1 MSKWASG
8 DRGKRGDFIDVSH
21 EIEHGMVTYPGLPGP
36 LICDYLSREASRSH
50 YAAGVEFQINKIE
63 MVANTGTYLDAPFH
77 RYADGADLAQLPLEC
92 IANLD
97 AVVVRVAS
105 GSGRSISAGAFR
117 GMDLKG
123 RAVLVCTGWD
133 RHWRTDQYLS
143 GHPFL
148 AGDAAE
154 LLRDSGVVLVGID
167 SLNIDD
173 IADQSRPVHSIL
185 LGSGV
190 LIVEHLCNLQSLPPA
205 GFRFSAVPA
214 KVVRFGSWPVRAF
227 GHVIPPN

>member
-1 MSKWASG
+1 
-8 DRGKRGDFIDVSH
+8 
-21 EIEHGMVTYPGLPGP
+21 
-36 LICDYLSREASRSH
+36 
-50 YAAGVEFQINKIE
+50 

-92 IANLD
+92 VANLD

-105 GSGRSISAGAFR
+105 GSGRSIPAGAFQ

-123 RAVLVCTGWD
+123 KAVLVRTGWD
-133 RHWRTDQYLS
+133 RHWRTEQYLS

-148 AGDAAE
+148 TGDAAE
-154 LLRDSGVVLVGID
+154 FLRDSGAVLVGID

-173 IADQSRPVHSIL
+173 TADLSRPVHSIL

-190 LIVEHLCNLQSLPPA
+190 LIVEHLCNLQSLPSA

-227 GHVIPPN
+227 GHVIPAN

>member
-1 MSKWASG
+1 
-8 DRGKRGDFIDVSH
+8 
-21 EIEHGMVTYPGLPGP
+21 MVTYPGLPGP

-92 IANLD
+92 VANLD
-97 AVVVRVAS
+97 AVVVRVPS

-123 RAVLVCTGWD
+123 KAVLVCTGWD

-148 AGDAAE
+148 TSDAAE
-154 LLRDSGVVLVGID
+154 LLRDSGAVLVGID

-173 IADQSRPVHSIL
+173 IADRSRPVHSIL

-190 LIVEHLCNLQSLPPA
+190 LIVEHLCNLQSLPSA

-227 GHVIPPN
+227 GHVIPAN

>member
-1 MSKWASG
+1 VASH
-8 DRGKRGDFIDVSH
+8 FIDVSH

-36 LICDYLSREASRSH
+36 LICDYLSREASRSQ

-92 IANLD
+92 VANLD
-97 AVVVRVAS
+97 AVVVRAAA
-105 GSGRSISAGAFR
+105 GSGRSISAGVFQ
-117 GMDLKG
+117 GIDLEGK
-123 RAVLVCTGWD
+123 AVLVRTGWD

-148 AGDAAE
+148 TGEAAE
-154 LLRDSGVVLVGID
+154 FLRDSGAVLVGID

-173 IADQSRPVHSIL
+173 TADQRRPVHSIL

-190 LIVEHLCNLQSLPPA
+190 LIVEHLCNLQSLPSS

-214 KVVRFGSWPVRAF
+214 KVVQFGSWPVRAF
-227 GHVIPPN
+227 GHVIPAN

>member
-1 MSKWASG
+1 
-8 DRGKRGDFIDVSH
+8 
-21 EIEHGMVTYPGLPGP
+21 MVTYPGLPGP
-36 LICDYLSREASRSH
+36 LICDYLSREGSRSH

-63 MVANTGTYLDAPFH
+63 MVANTGTYLDAPLH
-77 RYADGADLAQLPLEC
+77 RYADGADLSQLPLEC
-92 IANLD
+92 VANLE

-105 GSGRSISAGAFR
+105 GTGRSISAGAFR
-117 GMDLKG
+117 GMELKG
-123 RAVLVCTGWD
+123 KAVLVCTGWD

-148 AGDAAE
+148 TSDAAE
-154 LLRDSGVVLVGID
+154 LLRDSGAVLVGID

-173 IADQSRPVHSIL
+173 IADLSRPVHSIL

-190 LIVEHLCNLQSLPPA
+190 LIVEHLCNLQSLPSA

-227 GHVIPPN
+227 GHVIPAN

>member
-1 MSKWASG
+1 MASH
-8 DRGKRGDFIDVSH
+8 FIDVSH

-36 LICDYLSREASRSH
+36 LICDYLSREASRSQ

-77 RYADGADLAQLPLEC
+77 RYADGADMAQLPLEC
-92 IANLD
+92 VANLD
-97 AVVVRVAS
+97 AVVVRAP
-105 GSGRSISAGAFR
+105 GNERSISAGAFR

-123 RAVLVCTGWD
+123 KAVLVRTGWD

-148 AGDAAE
+148 TGDAAE
-154 LLRDSGVVLVGID
+154 FLRDSGAALVGID

-173 IADQSRPVHSIL
+173 TADLSRPVHSIL

-190 LIVEHLCNLQSLPPA
+190 LIVEHLCNLQSLPSA

-227 GHVIPPN
+227 GHVIPAN

>member
-1 MSKWASG
+1 VVSH
-8 DRGKRGDFIDVSH
+8 FIDVSH

-92 IANLD
+92 VANLD
-97 AVVVRVAS
+97 AVVVRMAP
-105 GSGRSISAGAFR
+105 GNGRSISAAAFQ

-123 RAVLVCTGWD
+123 KAVLVRTGWD

-148 AGDAAE
+148 TGDAAE
-154 LLRDSGVVLVGID
+154 FLRDSGAVLVGID

-185 LGSGV
+185 LASGV
-190 LIVEHLCNLQSLPPA
+190 LIVEHLCNLQSLPSA

-227 GHVIPPN
+227 GHVIPAN

>member
-1 MSKWASG
+1 MASH
-8 DRGKRGDFIDVSH
+8 FIDVSH

-36 LICDYLSREASRSH
+36 LICDYLSREASRSQ

-92 IANLD
+92 VANLD
-97 AVVVRVAS
+97 AVVVRAAP

-123 RAVLVCTGWD
+123 KAVLVRTGWD

-148 AGDAAE
+148 TGDAAE
-154 LLRDSGVVLVGID
+154 FLRDSGAALVGID

-173 IADQSRPVHSIL
+173 TADLSRPVHSIL

-190 LIVEHLCNLQSLPPA
+190 LIVEHLCNLQSLPSA

-227 GHVIPPN
+227 GHVIPAN

>member
-1 MSKWASG
+1 VASH
-8 DRGKRGDFIDVSH
+8 FIDVSH

-36 LICDYLSREASRSH
+36 LICDYLSREASRSQ

-92 IANLD
+92 VANLD
-97 AVVVRVAS
+97 AVVVRAAP
-105 GSGRSISAGAFR
+105 GNERSISAGAFR

-123 RAVLVCTGWD
+123 KAVLVRTGWD

-148 AGDAAE
+148 TGDAAE
-154 LLRDSGVVLVGID
+154 FLRDSGAALVGID

-173 IADQSRPVHSIL
+173 TADLSRPVHSIL

-190 LIVEHLCNLQSLPPA
+190 LIVEHLCNLQSLPSA

-227 GHVIPPN
+227 GHVIPAN

>member
-1 MSKWASG
+1 MASH
-8 DRGKRGDFIDVSH
+8 FIDVSH

-36 LICDYLSREASRSH
+36 LICDYLSREASRSQ

-92 IANLD
+92 VANLD
-97 AVVVRVAS
+97 AVVVRAAP
-105 GSGRSISAGAFR
+105 GNERSISAGAFR

-123 RAVLVCTGWD
+123 KAVLVRTGWD

-148 AGDAAE
+148 TGDAAE
-154 LLRDSGVVLVGID
+154 FLRDSGAALVGID

-173 IADQSRPVHSIL
+173 TADLSRPVHSIL

-190 LIVEHLCNLQSLPPA
+190 LIVEHLCNLQSLPSA

-227 GHVIPPN
+227 GHVIPAN

>member
-1 MSKWASG
+1 
-8 DRGKRGDFIDVSH
+8 
-21 EIEHGMVTYPGLPGP
+21 MVTYPGLPGP
-36 LICDYLSREASRSH
+36 LICDYLGREASRSR
-50 YAAGVEFQINKIE
+50 YAAGVEFQIGKIE

-77 RYADGADLAQLPLEC
+77 RYADGADLAQLPLERV
-92 IANLD
+92 ANLD
-97 AVVVRVAS
+97 AVVVRAAA
-105 GSGRSISAGAFR
+105 GRGRSISAGVFQ
-117 GMDLKG
+117 GIDLEGK
-123 RAVLVCTGWD
+123 AVLVRTGWD

-148 AGDAAE
+148 TGEAAE
-154 LLRDSGVVLVGID
+154 FLRDSGAVLVGID

-173 IADQSRPVHSIL
+173 TADLSRPVHSIL

-190 LIVEHLCNLQSLPPA
+190 LIVEHLCNLQSLPFS

-227 GHVIPPN
+227 GHVIPAN

>member
-1 MSKWASG
+1 M
-8 DRGKRGDFIDVSH
+8 RGKASHFIDVSH

-148 AGDAAE
+148 TGDAAE

>member
-1 MSKWASG
+1 M
-8 DRGKRGDFIDVSH
+8 RFIDLSH
-21 EIEHGMVTYPGLPGP
+21 TIEDGLITCKGLPAP
-36 LICDYLSREASRSH
+36 IICDFLSREQSRQH
-50 YAAGVEFQINKIE
+50 YASGTEFQIGKIE

-148 AGDAAE
+148 TGDAAE
-154 LLRDSGVVLVGID
+154 LLRDSGAVLVGID